1 MIIFAHFQVTIPVGK
16 HKESPIS
23 ISFIAFHS
31 VDKFLLD
38 TVLDMYSSIQ
48 EKVSIASH
56 SSPLPDT
63 NDNLDVSELL
73 KEKVSST
80 LRSYLSFQC
89 LVFCNIVCHLYPDS
103 FPLHSPH
110 NWYLPRLYANKLGL
124 NFCPLLLVVPFI
136 FHNITFA
143 IDIK

>member
-73 KEKVSST
+73 KEKVSSP
-80 LRSYLSFQC
+80 LRSYLKLSMLSVLQYF
-89 LVFCNIVCHLYPDS
+89 LS
-103 FPLHSPH
+103 S
-110 NWYLPRLYANKLGL
+110 LP
-124 NFCPLLLVVPFI
+124 
-136 FHNITFA
+136 
-143 IDIK
+143 